1 MNNWQKVLLRT
12 QFTEEEIQQKKL
24 EIDMGNR

>member
-12 QFTEEEIQQKKL
+12 QFNEEEIQQKK
-24 EIDMGNR
+24 IGNRYGK

>member
-12 QFTEEEIQQKKL
+12 QFTDEEIQQKK
-24 EIDMGNR
+24 IGNRYGK